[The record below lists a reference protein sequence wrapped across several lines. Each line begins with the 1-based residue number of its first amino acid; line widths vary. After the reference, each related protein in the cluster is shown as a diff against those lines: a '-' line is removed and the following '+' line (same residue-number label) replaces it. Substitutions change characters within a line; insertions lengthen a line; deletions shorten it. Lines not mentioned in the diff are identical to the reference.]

1 MIIACPACA
10 TRYVVPD
17 SAIGVDGRTVRCAKC
32 KHSWFQEGPVLQLRP
47 EAEVRETSP
56 PAPPPPP
63 PEPKAEPEPDVRSE
77 PDPEARPG
85 FAERILPDEIGQT
98 EEPPPEPEPETEP
111 ESAEPEPWAEPE
123 SATEDEPEPAE
134 AGPDEAGYDDPGH
147 DDAYDGGPV
156 EPPQSLADAQPP
168 EAEEAYGEPA
178 DDYSQ
183 FDHEPPFRGRRNLL
197 RLWTI
202 AAAVFALFAVGTVI
216 AVSYWGLPDWV
227 PVERPEFG
235 PEQPDL
241 SFDFPKERQDRR
253 QLPSG
258 TEYFVANG
266 TVTNNGRETRRV
278 PALLVKLRDERD
290 RVVFESEI
298 VPPKRTLT
306 PGETVTIQAGMSDI
320 PRSARFAEFGWK
332 PE

>member
-17 SAIGVDGRTVRCAKC
+17 SAIGVEGRTVRCAKC
-32 KHSWFQEGPVLQLRP
+32 KHSWFQEGPVLELPQ
-47 EAEVRETSP
+47 EAEIREP
-56 PAPPPPP
+56 AAPAPLP
-63 PEPKAEPEPDVRSE
+63 PEPEPVAAT
-77 PDPEARPG
+77 PDPDARPG
-85 FAERILPDEIGQT
+85 FEERILPDEIAAAA
-98 EEPPPEPEPETEP
+98 PPVPEPEPEPEQAPSQMPEP
-111 ESAEPEPWAEPE
+111 IAVAPAEPAPV
-123 SATEDEPEPAE
+123 SA
-134 AGPDEAGYDDPGH
+134 
-147 DDAYDGGPV
+147 AYDGGPV
-156 EPPQSLADAQPP
+156 EPPQSLTDAPSLPP
-168 EAEEAYGEPA
+168 EETYPEPEE
-178 DDYSQ
+178 DYSQ
-183 FDHEPPFRGRRNLL
+183 FDYEPPFRSRRNWL

-202 AAAVFALFAVGTVI
+202 AAAVFALVAIGTVV
-216 AVSYWGLPDWV
+216 AVSYWGLPEWV

-241 SFDFPKERQDRR
+241 SFDFPPADQDRR

-278 PALLVKLRDERD
+278 PSLLVKLRDERE

-306 PGETVTIQAGMSDI
+306 PGETVTVQAGMSDI
-320 PRSARFAEFGWK
+320 PRSAKFAEFGWK
-332 PE
+332 PS